1 MQNRG
6 ISHFCAKFECLSF
19 VGLRSNGQAGINEV
33 QNRGISHFCANF
45 ECLSFVGL
53 SFVGRCLGRSLAAW
67 PEVVDRLEFGR
78 RRTADPRLSVGEDA
92 EPLGRAFLLA
102 TSSACPLLCLSF
114 VVSFVGGSDDS
125 WVSRVEALNRLDPC
139 VDFVSNRRLSS

>member
-1 MQNRG
+1 MDRPELKR
-6 ISHFCAKFECLSF
+6 C
-19 VGLRSNGQAGINEV
+19 RTAGSRV
-33 QNRGISHFCANF
+33 S
-45 ECLSFVGL
+45 V
-53 SFVGRCLGRSLAAW
+53 RSLSACPLLAAGWVAAW
-67 PEVVDRLEFGR
+67 RPGLKLWTGWN
-78 RRTADPRLSVGEDA
+78 SEDA

-139 VDFVSNRRLSS
+139 ADFVSNRRLSS